1 MEFFYA
7 FIFSLDLVLI
17 LWNVVFLAAVT
28 MPHVSKKSKAIKQ
41 RYEVLRS
48 VDASIDGLVITQAD
62 VDYFTELGI
71 TLDGESFHYV
81 ANALNQKL
89 QLVLDSL
96 EQSKSLILLDSASS
110 TSMMIER
117 VQDDEAE
124 MVDTDG
130 DLLRP
135 S

>member
-1 MEFFYA
+1 MLGLFCLFLHENIPIHSMALNFWGLEFFYA
-7 FIFSLDLVLI
+7 FIFSLNLVLI

-41 RYEVLRS
+41 RYEVIRS
-48 VDASIDGLVITQAD
+48 VDASIDGLVLTQAD

-89 QLVLDSL
+89 QLFLDSL
-96 EQSKSLILLDSASS
+96 EQS
-110 TSMMIER
+110 
-117 VQDDEAE
+117 
-124 MVDTDG
+124 
-130 DLLRP
+130 
-135 S
+135 